1 MDRKFASDFT
11 EYHYKNIRK
20 DLTLIDV
27 DACQYRK
34 MKDGKERIRFIEY
47 KHMNERHGHMQMEVL
62 KRFKHYFNALN
73 KIASKTKFELFM
85 ITADFKKNHFNK
97 DFILE
102 NNHAV
107 VFNFME
113 KTTKI
118 INENNLI
125 SFLNFNKEF
134 KELEEKIGK
143 KIYGIN

>member
-20 DLTLIDV
+20 DLTLIDI

-47 KHMNERHGHMQMEVL
+47 KHMNEHHGHMQMEVL
-62 KRFKHYFNALN
+62 KRFKHYFKALN
-73 KIASKTKFELFM
+73 KIAIKTKFELFM
-85 ITADFKKNHFNK
+85 ITANFGENPYNK
-97 DFILE
+97 DFVLE
-102 NNHAV
+102 NDYAT
-107 VFNFME
+107 VFNFIE
-113 KTTKI
+113 KTTTI

-134 KELEEKIGK
+134 EELEEKIG
-143 KIYGIN
+143 